1 MIPSHLTVMTN
12 NHDCISPPL
21 MIVNHENVIEIMEV
35 LILMIANIP
44 MEPLEVV
51 NTFHVFKHMLDIQ
64 LLREFEEV
72 HIF

>member
-21 MIVNHENVIEIMEV
+21 MINDHDNVIEIMEV
-35 LILMIANIP
+35 MILMNANIP
-44 MEPLEVV
+44 MEQLEVV
-51 NTFHVFKHMLDIQ
+51 DPFHVFKHMSDIQ
-64 LLREFEEV
+64 LLREFEDV